1 MNNYK
6 LHDTI
11 KQFIEKYI
19 NLIEQN
25 DFIRFYDKILDD
37 LGSSWISNI
46 TEALLLADINP
57 ISYFPGMIPKEFLC
71 SANHIDKM
79 PNIADNIR
87 QIGAYAFAYMDNIN
101 GSLDLSKTKLEK
113 LGGHCFAGN
122 HFTEIILPDMLA
134 YIGPNCFADCAELK
148 VLQLPK
154 QIQRIQMNAFRDC
167 RELQLVKI
175 SLTHQQFLERL
186 GFSSLAF
193 VRVPD
198 ECDFQFTDKTIKLKD
213 VWDD

>member
-6 LHDTI
+6 LHDTVQ
-11 KQFIEKYI
+11 QFIEKYI

-57 ISYFPGMIPKEFLC
+57 IAYFPGMIPKEFLS

-79 PNIADNIR
+79 PNITDNIH
-87 QIGAYAFAYMDNIN
+87 QIGAYAFAYMDNIH

-113 LGGHCFAGN
+113 LGGQCFAGN
-122 HFTEIILPDMLA
+122 HFTEVLLPDTLA
-134 YIGPNCFADCAELK
+134 YIGPSCFADCTELR
-148 VLQLPK
+148 VLQLSK
-154 QIQRIQMNAFRDC
+154 YIQRIKMNAFKDC

-175 SLTHQQFLERL
+175 PLTHQQFLEL
-186 GFSSLAF
+186 FEISSLAF

-198 ECDFQFTDKTIKLKD
+198 DCDFQFTDKTIKLKD